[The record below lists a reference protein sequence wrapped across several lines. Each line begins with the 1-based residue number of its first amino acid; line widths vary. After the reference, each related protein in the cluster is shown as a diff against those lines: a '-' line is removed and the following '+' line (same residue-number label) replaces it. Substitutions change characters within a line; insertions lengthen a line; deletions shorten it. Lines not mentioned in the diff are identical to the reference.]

1 MSNDAVTTAS
11 LNLLFESKQISCHIS
26 GPNVDWQSSMTHIN
40 IDLAGMSL
48 KISQLKKV
56 LNSSQTAIWAG
67 LKDPLAEPS
76 DAAKEEFRNAV
87 ERVIS
92 EGSALYSELASK
104 GFRAILQK
112 INSTLKQGDRLT
124 IQTDS
129 AFLPWEIL
137 YPFEYSDDWPKQKK
151 AENPIR
157 PHELWGYRFMTNHI
171 LFPSDDEGGWEPPL
185 AEHLKGP
192 VFISLNLN
200 KSIDDAFKQR
210 CFKPILFHREFYESS
225 LSGCGQLLDDPEKIK
240 ELLLAANEATVIY
253 LYCHG
258 RSTSLFDGAGDQ
270 LEIDTG
276 TIITP
281 SFLDST
287 KYQRGPIVVLNSCS
301 SAATSP
307 VSFSSFHEKFRIKR
321 AMGII
326 GTTIEIPAT
335 FAAAFGK
342 KLIEA
347 YLKGIP
353 IGTAIYKLRQELL
366 DRDNPLGMFYSLQ
379 CPFYITAPAA
389 PVVATGGPEV
399 SSHE

>member
-1 MSNDAVTTAS
+1 MSDVAVTTAT
-11 LNLLFESKQISCHIS
+11 LNLLLESKQISCHIS
-26 GPNVDWQSSMTHIN
+26 GPNIDWQSAMTPIN

-56 LNSSQTAIWAG
+56 LNASQTAIWAG

-76 DAAKEEFRNAV
+76 DAAKAEFRNAV
-87 ERVIS
+87 ERVIT

-104 GFRAILQK
+104 GFRAILEK

-137 YPFEYSDDWPKQKK
+137 YPFEYSGEWPPQKK
-151 AENPIR
+151 AENPIQPR
-157 PHELWGYRFMTNHI
+157 ELWGYRFMTNHV
-171 LFPSDDEGGWEPPL
+171 LLPTLDEGGWEPPL
-185 AEHLKGP
+185 AEHLNGP

-200 KSIDDAFKQR
+200 KSIEDAFKNR
-210 CFKPILFHREFYESS
+210 SFKPIYFHREFYESS
-225 LSGCGQLLDDPEKIK
+225 LSTCGQLLDDPVKIK
-240 ELLLAANEATVIY
+240 ELLLTPNEATVIY

-307 VSFSSFHEKFRIKR
+307 VSFSSFHQKFRMKR

-335 FAAAFGK
+335 FAAAFGRR
-342 KLIEA
+342 LIEA
-347 YLKGIP
+347 YLAGIP
-353 IGTAIYKLRQELL
+353 IGVAIYKMRQELL
-366 DRDNPLGMFYSLQ
+366 DRHNPLGMFYSLQ
-379 CPFYITAPAA
+379 CPFYITAP
-389 PVVATGGPEV
+389 
-399 SSHE
+399 SSAS

>member
-1 MSNDAVTTAS
+1 MSDDTVTTAT
-11 LNLLFESKQISCHIS
+11 LNLLFKSKMISCQIS
-26 GPNVDWQSSMTHIN
+26 GPPNINWQSPMMP
-40 IDLAGMSL
+40 IDVELAGLSG

-67 LKDPLAEPS
+67 LKDPLGEPS
-76 DAAKEEFRNAV
+76 NEVAKKEFRNAV

-92 EGSALYSELASK
+92 EGAALYSELANN
-104 GFRAILQK
+104 GFRLILQK

-137 YPFEYSDDWPKQKK
+137 YPFEYSDEWPEQKK
-151 AENPIR
+151 AANPIK
-157 PHELWGYRFMTNHI
+157 PWELWGYRFMTNHI
-171 LFPSDDEGGWEPPL
+171 LFPSLDEGGWEPPFG
-185 AEHLKGP
+185 EHLNGP
-192 VFISLNLN
+192 VFVSLNLN
-200 KSIDDAFKQR
+200 KSIEDAFKQR
-210 CFKPILFHREFYESS
+210 SFKPILFHREFYEKTLSS
-225 LSGCGQLLDDPEKIK
+225 CGQLLDDPEKIK
-240 ELLLAANEATVIY
+240 ELLLAPNEATVIY

-258 RSTSLFDGAGDQ
+258 RSTTLFDGAGDE
-270 LEIDTG
+270 LEIDTDK
-276 TIITP
+276 IITP
-281 SFLDST
+281 SFLDGT

-307 VSFSSFHEKFRIKR
+307 LSFSSFHEKFRIKR

-335 FAAAFGK
+335 FAAAFGT

-353 IGTAIYKLRQELL
+353 IGTAIHTLRQELL
-366 DRDNPLGMFYSLQ
+366 ERYNPLGMFYSLQ
-379 CPFYITAPAA
+379 CPFYITAP
-389 PVVATGGPEV
+389 P
-399 SSHE
+399 SSGQG